1 MEIKVVRVYL
11 TGAKRINELF
21 EEGARK
27 DKRIEELD
35 KALHYKQLQHKG
47 YAKELEKQLRQIEEL
62 KAEAE
67 TARAQ
72 RDEWARLYHASEE
85 ARQSL
90 GEKLKN
96 AIGALELLREKGTHP
111 SPQLA
116 AATPPPAGEALA
128 ADSRPYSNYG
138 PLGPM
143 KGGISA

>member
-1 MEIKVVRVYL
+1 MMEIKVVKVYL

-27 DKRIEELD
+27 DKKIEELD

-62 KAEAE
+62 KAAAE

-72 RDEWARLYHASEE
+72 RDEWARLYNASEE
-85 ARQSL
+85 ARKSL

-96 AIGALELLREKGTHP
+96 AIGALELMRERKDNP
-111 SPQLA
+111 SVRCADTSPC
-116 AATPPPAGEALA
+116 TGEAA
-128 ADSRPYSNYG
+128 R
-138 PLGPM
+138 
-143 KGGISA
+143 K